1 MPVMNRS
8 WVDSVSAWLAS
19 HKVYPELAQQRGE
32 TGNVS
37 VRFTVDRSGRV
48 TEAAIVKASGS
59 ALLDEAALGVA
70 ATSGVPGVPGE
81 YAAGAGYHYH
91 IHTIFVAVA

>member
-1 MPVMNRS
+1 MNRS

-59 ALLDEAALGVA
+59 ALLDEAALALLRRAVFPA
-70 ATSGVPGVPGE
+70 FPADMSQSQ
-81 YAAGAGYHYH
+81 
-91 IHTIFVAVA
+91 ITITTTVRYSLQ